1 MFNEFEN
8 FDFDFDEK
16 APDVSVDDVGLDNE
30 IRDDEGA
37 MAKADLFKLAKYSYK
52 LYEKI
57 NDEDQLE
64 GWVQA
69 KITKAAD
76 YIASVYHYLEYEM
89 KFSEYGKRIEDSDMY
104 NESQKLELKNKLTE
118 AKEKLAKIKIAQADK
133 ITKEKPAAKADT
145 KDKKDDLDENATKVL
160 PKKPATPKK
169 LTTAKDT
176 LAKKTGVARTALA
189 KTPVT
194 SKTAPKKDPKSVAG
208 SAIWNKAKQKAIKEN
223 TDYPTYNPAGDT
235 AVPADPAD
243 SGMGEA
249 FGADKTP
256 EEWAQSV
263 DQMAKLLNMKQKY
276 QGTAHLDQI
285 ERRIQALLNRL
296 NDGLGP
302 VMGDGGL
309 EKAVVPPEQFTDK
322 LPPKEFSLDEMR
334 FLSGM

>member
-104 NESQKLELKNKLTE
+104 NESQKLELKNKLME

-133 ITKEKPAAKADT
+133 ITKEKPVSKTTAKDT

-169 LTTAKDT
+169 PTTAKET
-176 LAKKTGVARTALA
+176 LAKKTGVAKTALA
-189 KTPVT
+189 KTPL
-194 SKTAPKKDPKSVAG
+194 AKKDPKSVAG

-223 TDYPTYNPAGDT
+223 TDYPTYKPADDT

-249 FGADKTP
+249 FGDKTP
-256 EEWAQSV
+256 EEWAKTQP
-263 DQMAKLLNMKQKY
+263 QMSQLLALRQKY
-276 QGTAHLDQI
+276 QGTAHIDQV

-302 VMGDGGL
+302 VMGDGGV